1 VGCGEGRV
9 SVEGYIVW
17 GKKREDYKY
26 KRDEKREV
34 RECGK
39 EEGPKSPLLTSA
51 MSNPCFK
58 LELTMQ
64 RLINNP

>member
-1 VGCGEGRV
+1 M
-9 SVEGYIVW
+9 
-17 GKKREDYKY
+17 GKKEKVTSTKEMR
-26 KRDEKREV
+26 KREV

-39 EEGPKSPLLTSA
+39 EEGLKSPLLTSA

>member
-1 VGCGEGRV
+1 MG
-9 SVEGYIVW
+9 IM
-17 GKKREDYKY
+17 GKKEEYKY
-26 KRDEKREV
+26 KRDEKREG

-39 EEGPKSPLLTSA
+39 EEGLKSPLLTSV

-64 RLINNP
+64 RPINKP